1 MPRFVALFRGINVG
15 KAKRIA
21 MADLRALLA
30 TLGYS
35 DVQTLLNSGNAIFE
49 GRSEPARTHAQR
61 IRTTVAN
68 ELGVDAF
75 VIVKSAKDIAGA
87 VAENSL
93 ADTTHDA
100 TRLLVAFTDGPKSLA
115 ALKPMSEQ
123 GWAPEQL
130 LVGKHAAYLWCA
142 NGILE
147 SQLAVALLKGLAASG
162 TTRNWATVQKI
173 HAQLSALKNHAV
185 SIDSNGC
192 RP

>member
-30 TLGYS
+30 TLGYT
-35 DVQTLLNSGNAIFE
+35 DVQTRLNSGNAIFE
-49 GRSEPARTHAQR
+49 GRSEPGLTHAQR
-61 IRTTVAN
+61 IRAAVAQ

-93 ADTTHDA
+93 AETTHDA
-100 TRLLVAFTDGPKSLA
+100 SRLLVAFTDGPKALA
-115 ALKPMSEQ
+115 ALEPMGQ
-123 GWAPEQL
+123 QAWTPEQL
-130 LVGKHAAYLWCA
+130 LVGKHAAFLWCA

-147 SQLAVALLKGLAASG
+147 SKLAVTLLKGLAESG

-173 HAQLSALKNHAV
+173 HAMLHAAEA
-185 SIDSNGC
+185 
-192 RP
+192 